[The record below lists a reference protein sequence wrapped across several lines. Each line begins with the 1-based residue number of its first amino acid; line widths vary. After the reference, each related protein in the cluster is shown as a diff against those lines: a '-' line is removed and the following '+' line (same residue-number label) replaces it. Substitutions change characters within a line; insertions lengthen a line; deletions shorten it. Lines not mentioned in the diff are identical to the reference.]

1 MRKLALL
8 LPLLLSAC
16 AQQTGSSGSS
26 TEAALNEPT
35 VQMTMVATSL
45 ANWPYATPV
54 TFAVPDNLLYGKEQG
69 RPWLPLFQSAARDYL
84 TSLGLKE
91 APAAEANVLVAIGVL
106 GEKEDTAGLLF
117 SKLGMDPGVTVS
129 KKGTV
134 ALVLKDRQ
142 SDTKL
147 WSAALQ
153 ASSDMPLKA
162 NEVRDRTARTLIQQ
176 MMMRLPPAQ

>member
-1 MRKLALL
+1 MRKLVLL
-8 LPLLLSAC
+8 FPLLLSAC
-16 AQQTGSSGSS
+16 AQPTSAPD
-26 TEAALNEPT
+26 TNAAIHEPT

-45 ANWPYATPV
+45 NSWPYAAPI
-54 TFAVPDNLLYGKEQG
+54 TFAIPDTLLYGKEQG
-69 RPWLPLFQSAARDYL
+69 KPWLPLFQSAARDYL
-84 TSLGLKE
+84 QALGMHE
-91 APAAEANVLVAIGVL
+91 APPEQANVLVAIGVL
-106 GEKEDTAGLLF
+106 GEKEDAEGLLF

-134 ALVLKDRQ
+134 ALIIKDRQ

-153 ASSDMPLKA
+153 ASSDMPIKA
-162 NEVRDRTARTLIQQ
+162 TEARDRTAKSLIQQ